1 MAALVDQLILES
13 ADITVVNR
21 TTLSLWHFQHVS
33 LPLLPTA
40 EPVTESPDAEL
51 ATKTPSLELGEGM
64 QVAAVSLCHESD
76 REQVDQANDGDSD
89 VLTATSVQAGMQ
101 LTPSSHVSIV
111 YKRYRCVICL
121 DGSPSTLAIDPVTGR
136 LFLDLLYEAV
146 EVRST
151 VIAMSLPGVT

>member
-13 ADITVVNR
+13 ADISVVNR

-33 LPLLPTA
+33 LPLLPVA
-40 EPVTESPDAEL
+40 EPVDAADAESEA
-51 ATKTPSLELGEGM
+51 ATKPPVAPSLELGEGM
-64 QVAAVSLCHESD
+64 QVAAVSLCHDNDREKAGQVSAEDSKTLQSESD
-76 REQVDQANDGDSD
+76 ALTTAS
-89 VLTATSVQAGMQ
+89 VLSGMQ
-101 LTPSSHVSIV
+101 LTPSSQVSIV

-146 EVRST
+146 EVRS
-151 VIAMSLPGVT
+151 